1 MKILLIST
9 YFSKGGAAISSAR
22 VFENLKSHG
31 VDVKMLVRDR
41 DQSNDPEGV
50 HSTTRWAGK
59 KWLNTIRM
67 VLERLSFIR
76 VEESKTV
83 RFLFSLAN
91 KGEQVV
97 QNKHV
102 READIIHLHWI
113 NFAFLSLRSLK
124 AIFASGKPVVWTF
137 HDMWAFT
144 GGCHYALDCTNY
156 QSECRRCPYLKKPG
170 TKDLSNRLWKKK
182 ERLFRDSQF
191 TVVTPSDWLNECTT
205 SSALLG
211 GHKVQTIRY
220 SLDETIFRPVD
231 REAACRSLGLDPTK
245 KYILFGAAAVRSLV
259 KGFDYFLEA
268 VRILDQELVPE
279 SGVEIILFGKTQG
292 GEDKLF
298 PIPVRSIAYVSS
310 VSTLVELYS
319 AAHLFAIPSLQD
331 NSPNTVIES
340 MLCGTPVVGFHT
352 SGVHEMFEHQ
362 VNGYVARFKSAED
375 LAKGMNWVLGHNNY
389 EQLSADARKSASQ
402 RYSRQRAAE
411 EHVDLYKRL
420 LDSNQ
425 T

>member
-1 MKILLIST
+1 MKILIIST
-9 YFSKGGAAISSAR
+9 YFNKGGAAISSAR
-22 VFENLKSHG
+22 AFETLKSQG

-41 DQSNDPEGV
+41 DQSNVREGIY
-50 HSTTRWAGK
+50 STTGWVGK
-59 KWLNTIRM
+59 KWMNKARM
-67 VLERLSFIR
+67 ILERLAFIM
-76 VEESKTV
+76 VEESKSV

-91 KGEQVV
+91 RGEQVV
-97 QNKHV
+97 RNRHF

-113 NFAFLSLRSLK
+113 NFGFLSHRSLK

-144 GGCHYALDCTNY
+144 GGCHYALDCMNY
-156 QSECRRCPYLKKPG
+156 KNECRNCPYLKKPA
-170 TKDLSNRLWKKK
+170 TKDLSNRLWKRK
-182 ERLFRDSQF
+182 EEIFRDSQF
-191 TVVTPSDWLNECTT
+191 TVVTPSDWLNECTS

-211 GHKVQTIRY
+211 GHQVETIRY
-220 SLDETIFRPVD
+220 ALDETVFRPVD
-231 REAACRSLGLDPTK
+231 REAACRNLGLDPMK

-268 VRILDQELVPE
+268 IRLLDQESGSE
-279 SGVEIILFGKTQG
+279 SGVEIILFGKARG
-292 GEDKLF
+292 GEDRLF
-298 PIPVRSIAYVSS
+298 PVPVRCIAYVSS
-310 VSTLVELYS
+310 VKTLVELYS

-352 SGVHEMFEHQ
+352 SGVHEMFEHK
-362 VNGYVARFKSAED
+362 VNGYLAQFKSAED
-375 LAKGMNWVLGHNNY
+375 LAKGMNWVLGHSNY
-389 EQLSADARKSASQ
+389 EQLSEEARKWAAE

-411 EHVDLYKRL
+411 EHVALYRRI
-420 LDSNQ
+420 LDSHK